1 MKDFLFRVWNT
12 IKIPLVIL
20 IVVLILKVVEELKAV
35 GNFSTIITW
44 EFWEN
49 SIYLL
54 SLMAL
59 PAISGALDKW
69 LRDHGIFIEQI
80 FNGFKL
86 PASK

>member
-1 MKDFLFRVWNT
+1 MKNFLWRVWNT

-20 IVVLILKVVEELKAV
+20 IVVVILQVFNELKTV
-35 GNFSTIITW
+35 GNFSTVITW

-49 SIYLL
+49 DLYLL
-54 SLMAL
+54 SIMAL

-69 LRDHGIFIEQI
+69 LREHGIFIEQI

-86 PASK
+86 PVK